1 MGLNGIDI
9 SSWQAGIDIPRV
21 DADFVIV
28 KATGGVDYYNPHF
41 REMADAVLDSGKL
54 LGIYHFAGDSVAGSA
69 EAEAAYF
76 LNAIE
81 PYLGKFIPVLDW
93 EAEATAW
100 PVEWAKTWLDIV
112 AEATKA
118 NPWFYSYLSYIQSH
132 QAELGTICK
141 YPLWL
146 AAYYNGYQAMNY
158 TEDPPLYGSTLPWNE
173 MACYQYSSTGYVSGY
188 GARLDINKFY
198 GTREDWLA
206 MCGQEADMPVTYEE
220 MERIAELCA
229 AKVAES
235 AYWPEDKKEVWGPE
249 GEGSGKY
256 MRNSYN
262 IMRLVHDLLIKVNA
276 EVTQAKAA
284 AKSAEAAAKAAKAAA
299 EKAAS
304 GNVDMNK
311 LKKAVADELAARIKE

>member
-9 SSWQAGIDIPRV
+9 SSWQAGIDIKAV

-28 KATGGVDYYNPHF
+28 KATGGVGYYNPYF
-41 REMADAVLDSGKL
+41 REMADAVLNSGKL

-76 LNAIE
+76 LSAVE

-100 PVEWAKTWLDIV
+100 PVAWAKTWLDIV

-118 NPWFYSYLSYIQSH
+118 TPWFYSYLSYVQSH
-132 QAELGTICK
+132 QAELGAICK

-158 TEDPPLYGSTLPWNE
+158 TENPPLYGSTLPWNE
-173 MACYQYSSTGYVSGY
+173 MTCYQYSSTGWVSGY
-188 GARLDINKFY
+188 GARLDINRFY

-206 MCGQEADMPVTYEE
+206 MCGEE
-220 MERIAELCA
+220 DNMTPEE
-229 AKVAES
+229 VAQ
-235 AYWPEDKKEVWGPE
+235 AVWG
-249 GEGSGKY
+249 
-256 MRNSYN
+256 YN
-262 IMRLVHDLLIKVNA
+262 YKGTARGGNNVYDQACATYDLVKLVEK
-276 EVTQAKAA
+276 A
-284 AKSAEAAAKAAKAAA
+284 AKSAEAAAKAAETAAKAAKTAAQSA
-299 EKAAS
+299 EAAAKKGVS
-304 GNVDMNK
+304 VDTAQI
-311 LKKAVADELAARIKE
+311 KKDVANEIAARMKE